1 MAKKVAAE
9 PAPLANV
16 FVGKPEA
23 PTDRD
28 LIAELGPAKKY
39 WDQLLTE
46 LAAEC
51 GLVMRE
57 WNCYSRKVGWSL
69 RLQRRTRN
77 IVYLS
82 PHRGSFM
89 ASFSMGDKA
98 IEAARDSE
106 LPKRV
111 LKIISEAKAYPEGT
125 AVRIEV
131 SSSEDVEAVKKLAKA
146 KLEN

>member
-1 MAKKVAAE
+1 MPKKVAAE
-9 PAPLANV
+9 PAQLPNA
-16 FVGKPEA
+16 FIGKPEA

-57 WNCYSRKVGWSL
+57 WNCYSRKAGWSL
-69 RLQRRTRN
+69 RLQCRTRN
-77 IVYLS
+77 IVHLS
-82 PHRGSFM
+82 PHRGSFG
-89 ASFSMGDKA
+89 ASFALGDKA
-98 IEAARDSE
+98 IQAARARE

-111 LKIISEAKAYPEGT
+111 LKIISEAKEYPEGK

-131 SSSEDVEAVKKLAKA
+131 TNSEYVEAVKKLAKA